1 MEWAELLKNRSIKN
15 TGETQAKTD
24 RVGVYCLG
32 RGWFK
37 EESEGCFILG

>member
-15 TGETQAKTD
+15 TGETQGKPD
-24 RVGVYCLG
+24 RVSVYCLG

-37 EESEGCFILG
+37 EECEGCSIL